1 MKKLQ
6 ALIAGAV
13 VGERI
18 FELIMTGVHL
28 VDNWIAMELLG
39 WLYSLTSTPS
49 PSPTHNYIFST
60 AITQHPRSDKSSLVM
75 LKNGTMALSREAE
88 NRRKAL
94 QSIDENDDE
103 DTHFKRYVR
112 CAGFFIVADMSL
124 FIFEFWNLT

>member
-1 MKKLQ
+1 MREHNTSSMCTVK
-6 ALIAGAV
+6 
-13 VGERI
+13 
-18 FELIMTGVHL
+18 THL
-28 VDNWIAMELLG
+28 LSPEQLSKASLS
-39 WLYSLTSTPS
+39 SLTSTPS